1 MKAILHSLCK
11 TLCLIALI
19 VVIDTGSTKAQQSRF
34 EYGFTYGPSNFLG
47 DLGGNSGEGGTFLKD
62 NMVSLTK
69 FMTGFHL
76 GYRPAEFINFRLSIN
91 MGKVQGADSLITGKG
106 GMEEARKA
114 RNQHFRSD
122 IQEGFIAAEIY
133 PTTLFEYDPEDVLH
147 RIRPYALLGIGVF
160 HFNPQGQYE
169 TADGSKIWVDLKPL
183 RTEGQGMPAFPDKK
197 EYSLT
202 QVNVPYGIGVK
213 YFVSQN
219 IALSFEIIN
228 RKTFTDYI
236 DDVSTNYISNE
247 DFYAYFGDGTEKAKQ
262 AVQMANKSAFANGG
276 NYRPSFGIGAKRG
289 SPTNNDSYYASSVKI
304 SIRLGKNEQH
314 GDYGRGSDVKCP
326 IIRF

>member
-1 MKAILHSLCK
+1 MKAILHSLCR

-19 VVIDTGSTKAQQSRF
+19 VVTDTGNSRAQQSKF
-34 EYGFTYGPSNFLG
+34 EFGFTYGPSNFLG
-47 DLGGNSGEGGTFLKD
+47 DLGGNGGKGGTFLKD
-62 NMVSLTK
+62 NMISLTK

-76 GYRPAEFINFRLSIN
+76 GYRPSEFINFRLSLN
-91 MGKVQGADSLITGKG
+91 MGKVQSADSLIKGNG

-122 IQEGFIAAEIY
+122 IQEGFLAAEIY
-133 PTTLFEYDPEDVLH
+133 PTVFFEYDAADVLH
-147 RIRPYALLGIGVF
+147 RFRPYALLGIGVF

-169 TADGSKIWVDLKPL
+169 AADGSKVWVDLKPL
-183 RTEGQGMPAFPDKK
+183 RTEGQGMPGFPERK
-197 EYSLT
+197 EYNLT
-202 QVNVPYGIGVK
+202 QINVPYGVGVK
-213 YFVSQN
+213 YFVNQN

-236 DDVSTNYISNE
+236 DDVSTNYVSNE
-247 DFYAYFGDGTEKAKQ
+247 DFYAYFGDGTKEATM

-276 NYRPSFGIGAKRG
+276 NYRPDFGIGSKRG
-289 SPTNNDSYYASSVKI
+289 TPTNNDAYYASSIKI
-304 SIRLGKNEQH
+304 SVRLGKNVQ
-314 GDYGRGSDVKCP
+314 YSSSGRGSDVKCP